1 MKKEVYTEDL
11 AEDFL
16 KKYVPVAKHVLVHSL
31 DEAES
36 AAKKLGFPLVLKII
50 SPDALHKSEIKGVR
64 FVKNFEELMH
74 EYEELCSLAQ
84 RKKLRLHGILAQEYI
99 EGSYVLIG
107 LKKDISFGHVLVFGI
122 GGIYTEL
129 LQDVSFRVC
138 PITEKDAEAMIQE
151 LQMKDLLLGYRG
163 AEKVNL
169 HLLKKTLVRISRI
182 PLRHREIE
190 EIDIN
195 PFVIN
200 NKKGFVVDARIVME
214 KTF

>member
-1 MKKEVYTEDL
+1 MKKGVYTEDR

-16 KKYVPVAKHVLVHSL
+16 KKYVPVAKHVLVQSL
-31 DEAES
+31 HEAEH

-64 FVKNFEELMH
+64 FVKDFEELMH
-74 EYEELCSLAQ
+74 EYEELLSLAH
-84 RKKLRLHGILAQEYI
+84 KKNLRLQGILAQEYI

-107 LKKDISFGHVLVFGI
+107 LKKDPSFGHMLVFGI

-129 LQDVSFRVC
+129 LKDVSLRVC

-151 LQMKDLLLGYRG
+151 LHMKDLLFGYRG
-163 AEKVNL
+163 AEKVNVS
-169 HLLKKTLVRISRI
+169 LLKKILVRVSQI
-182 PLRHREIE
+182 PLRHKDIE
-190 EIDIN
+190 ELDIN

-200 NKKGFVVDARIVME
+200 MKKGFVVDARIIV
-214 KTF
+214 